1 MKSRNRR
8 SNLSGATW
16 HVMIDLF
23 AIPLVIVTSQN
34 QCYYDSAPIVVR
46 QAAQASQP
54 PPSEPFIVE
63 LSSERISVAGAP
75 VEWTA
80 LEHQF
85 HQLAPTAQIIVRA
98 SCDDRGQG
106 PLAELMRISL
116 LAQQAK
122 VADRLFV
129 VTREPDSPELPLH
142 Q

>member
-8 SNLSGATW
+8 ATLGGATW

-23 AIPLVIVTSQN
+23 AIPLVLVTSQN
-34 QCYYDSAPIVVR
+34 QCYYDSAPIVAR
-46 QAAQASQP
+46 QETQSKQAP
-54 PPSEPFIVE
+54 PCEPFIVE
-63 LSSERISVAGAP
+63 LSSQGVSVAGRP
-75 VEWTA
+75 VEWAA

-129 VTREPDSPELPLH
+129 VTREPAP